1 MTLPPIRR
9 TTPGPKLAAAAA
21 GVLCLLLFSLSHLG
35 IQTTDDIATLASAG
49 ALWDEHTLAIPHLA
63 AFDEQVDIGRQG
75 RGGHLYSKY
84 GLAQTL
90 LAAALYGLGDTLLP
104 GAGAF
109 EWGGHTVAG
118 SAAGAAAA
126 EAVNVLLG
134 SLTVAVVVHELARRS
149 GLRVAAAGGVMLAAA
164 SPLWLASR
172 GFGTE
177 SGAAFALLLAA
188 VSARRALSGEGS
200 PLWPAAAWV
209 GVAALFRPSALAF
222 APALLAWLWKRP
234 RGEWLATAGV
244 LAAAL
249 AALLGYNWLR
259 FGALFESG
267 YGDGGSSFA
276 LHLGGLAG
284 FLAASGRSLL
294 LFAPWTLLL
303 APAVRRVPRAESTW
317 ALGTLAGIIAFFAAH
332 CLWREWHG
340 GWAYGPRLLVPL
352 LPVIAL
358 LVSEELLRFP
368 RASLLMFALGSLLQA
383 LTLPFDP
390 LLTHRAVI
398 GSLITF
404 EQSVWSPAHSI
415 TVQQVK
421 AAAASGQVLWVVLWA
436 ALLAG
441 WLFVLTATPPRPL
454 EPAQE

>member
-1 MTLPPIRR
+1 MTLRSRHR

-21 GVLCLLLFSLSHLG
+21 GLLCLLLFSLNHLG

-49 ALWDEHTLAIPHLA
+49 ALWDEHTLAIPHLQ
-63 AFDEQVDIGRQG
+63 AFDEQVDIGRLG

-90 LAAALYGLGDTLLP
+90 LAAALYGFGDTLLP
-104 GAGAF
+104 DAGAF
-109 EWGGHTVAG
+109 EWAG
-118 SAAGAAAA
+118 YTIARSAAGVAAA
-126 EAVNVLLG
+126 EVVNILLG
-134 SLTVAVVVHELARRS
+134 SLTVAVVVHELARCS
-149 GLRVAAAGGVMLAAA
+149 GLRVAAAGGMMLAVA

-177 SGAAFALLLAA
+177 SGAALALLLAT
-188 VSARRALSGEGS
+188 VCARRTLSNEGM
-200 PLWPAAAWV
+200 PLWRAAAWV

-222 APALLAWLWKRP
+222 SPALLLWLWRRP
-234 RGEWLATAGV
+234 RREWLATAGV
-244 LAAAL
+244 LAATL

-259 FGALFESG
+259 FGALFETG

-276 LHLGGLAG
+276 LHLDGLAG
-284 FLAASGRSLL
+284 FIAAPGRSLL

-303 APAVRRVPRAESTW
+303 VPAMHCLRPPQRGW

-352 LPVIAL
+352 LPAIAL
-358 LVSEELLRFP
+358 LVSEEMLRFP
-368 RASLLMFALGSLLQA
+368 RASLLIFALGSFLQA

-390 LLTHRAVI
+390 LLTHHAVI
-398 GSLITF
+398 GSHITF
-404 EQSVWSPAHSI
+404 EQSVWSPVH
-415 TVQQVK
+415 
-421 AAAASGQVLWVVLWA
+421 
-436 ALLAG
+436 
-441 WLFVLTATPPRPL
+441 
-454 EPAQE
+454 